1 MIDNFYEQIQIHR
14 NSLKNNIS
22 LRLLSVYIRFIESV
36 LYFVI
41 LYLIQL

>member
-14 NSLKNNIS
+14 NSIIKKQYFVKIIT
-22 LRLLSVYIRFIESV
+22 VFRFIESV